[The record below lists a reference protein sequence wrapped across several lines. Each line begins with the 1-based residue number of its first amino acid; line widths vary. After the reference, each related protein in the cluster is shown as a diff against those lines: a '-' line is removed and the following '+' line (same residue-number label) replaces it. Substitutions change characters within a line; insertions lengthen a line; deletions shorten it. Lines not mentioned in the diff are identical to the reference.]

1 MTERRLAIALLLLLL
16 LVALLLLLTT
26 TSQPDQDATATT
38 SRTDAAST
46 TPIPHRRHAT
56 ARLAATPPPVATTV
70 VRALTPPPPSQRPR
84 RLLVTY
90 RDEAQRR
97 ALVQA
102 LQAHGLGDILTH
114 AGLPVLAVAGD
125 HRAIRQ
131 LLQDF
136 PGVHWELDQPLVR
149 PDVSA
154 PRTIGDGAPFLHQLL
169 PWLGIDAST
178 PGRGQ
183 GVTIAVLDEP
193 ITATASIANASLNQL
208 DLFGLDTGAQTTGHG
223 NAIASIIAA
232 DSSALQGIA
241 PEATILSIPVLDP
254 DGNGSIFTLA
264 AAISAAA
271 EQGAS
276 IISLSL
282 GTTSPSALLQT
293 VIDQAAANG
302 IVIIAAAGN
311 HGSETPFYP
320 AACANVI
327 SVAACDANGNP
338 TDFSNYGSHIDLAA
352 PGLDLAADI
361 GDADGLVAFSGT
373 SAAAPCVA
381 ATLAALLADN
391 PDLTP
396 EAAAA
401 ILLAKAIDGASP
413 GRDPQTGDGILNY
426 TTAANW
432 DNPSYTDA
440 AVAGFHLD
448 LDQDDGSATPLIC
461 SAQNL
466 GNTTLPT
473 LTLTAN
479 ANGQTVTQTF
489 TNVLPGQ
496 TVSTSI
502 PIPNDQRDAISA
514 TTHLDVP
521 NTSEHSLLN
530 NTKTVTIK
538 LQP

>member
-1 MTERRLAIALLLLLL
+1 MTERRLAFALLLLPL
-16 LVALLLLLTT
+16 LVALLLLLTGPT
-26 TSQPDQDATATT
+26 ATEPSQDATATT
-38 SRTDAAST
+38 ARAAA
-46 TPIPHRRHAT
+46 TPATVPHRRHAT
-56 ARLAATPPPVATTV
+56 ATATATQHAAAPI
-70 VRALTPPPPSQRPR
+70 RALEPSTRTQPPR
-84 RLLVTY
+84 RLLVTC

-97 ALVQA
+97 ALIQA
-102 LQAHGLGDILTH
+102 LQAQGFGDILTL
-114 AGLPVLAVAGD
+114 ARLPVLAVAGD

-149 PDVSA
+149 PDISA
-154 PRTIGDGAPFLHQLL
+154 PRSVGNGAPFLHQLL
-169 PWLGIDAST
+169 PWLGIDPST
-178 PGRGQ
+178 AGRGQ

-193 ITATASIANASLNQL
+193 IAATASIANAALTQL

-232 DSSALQGIA
+232 DSNVLQGIA
-241 PEATILSIPVLDP
+241 PEAAILSIPVLDP

-282 GTTSPSALLQT
+282 GTTSPSPLLQT

-302 IVIIAAAGN
+302 IVIVAAAGN

-327 SVAACDANGNP
+327 SVAACDADGNP
-338 TDFSNYGSHIDLAA
+338 TDFSNYGSHIDIAA

-381 ATLAALLADN
+381 ATLAALLAAN

-401 ILLAKAIDGASP
+401 ILLEKAIDGASP
-413 GRDPQTGDGILNY
+413 GHDPQTGDGLLNY

-432 DNPSYTDA
+432 DNPAYTDA

-448 LDQDDGSATPLIC
+448 LAHDDGTATPLIC

-496 TVSTSI
+496 TVSAAI
-502 PIPNDQRDAISA
+502 PIPNDQRDDISVS
-514 TTHLDVP
+514 THLDVP
-521 NTSEHSLLN
+521 AVAEHSLLN
-530 NTKTVTIK
+530 NHKSVTIK

>member
-1 MTERRLAIALLLLLL
+1 MTERRLAIALLLLPL

-26 TSQPDQDATATT
+26 TSQPDQNAATT
-38 SRTDAAST
+38 TARTAA
-46 TPIPHRRHAT
+46 TPAAAPRRRHAAASAT
-56 ARLAATPPPVATTV
+56 AAPTPQHAAVIRTLEPRTPTQP
-70 VRALTPPPPSQRPR
+70 PR
-84 RLLVTY
+84 RLLVTC

-97 ALVQA
+97 ALIQTLHA
-102 LQAHGLGDILTH
+102 RGFGDILTL
-114 AGLPVLAVAGD
+114 ARLPVLAVAGD
-125 HRAIRQ
+125 PRAIRQ

-149 PDVSA
+149 PDISA
-154 PRTIGDGAPFLHQLL
+154 PRSVGDGAPFLHQLL
-169 PWLGIDAST
+169 PWLGIDASA

-193 ITATASIANASLNQL
+193 IAATATIANAALTQL

-232 DSSALQGIA
+232 DSNALQGIA
-241 PEATILSIPVLDP
+241 PEAAILSIPVLDP

-282 GTTSPSALLQT
+282 GTTSPSPLLQT

-302 IVIIAAAGN
+302 IVIVAAAGN

-327 SVAACDANGNP
+327 SVAACDADGNP
-338 TDFSNYGSHIDLAA
+338 TDFSNYGSHIDIAA

-381 ATLAALLADN
+381 ATLAALLAAN

-396 EAAAA
+396 EAAAT
-401 ILLAKAIDGASP
+401 ILLEKAIDGASP
-413 GRDPQTGDGILNY
+413 GHDPQTGDGILNY

-432 DNPSYTDA
+432 DTPAYTDA

-448 LDQDDGSATPLIC
+448 LDHDDGTATPLIC

-473 LTLTAN
+473 LTLTTN
-479 ANGQTVTQTF
+479 ANGQTVSQTF

-496 TVSTSI
+496 TVSTAI